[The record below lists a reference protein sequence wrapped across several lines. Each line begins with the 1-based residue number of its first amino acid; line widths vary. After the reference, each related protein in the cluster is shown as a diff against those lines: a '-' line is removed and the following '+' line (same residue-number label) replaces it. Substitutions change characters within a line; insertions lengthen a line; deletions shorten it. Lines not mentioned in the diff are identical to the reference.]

1 MRSNICDQTI
11 VEVESIE
18 RSGVIQ
24 PTRIKRLSIRSLRRF
39 TKFTSYFKIICEH
52 CLAEFGRLKKRTDRI
67 DVRLHGYFYALM
79 IGVVC
84 CFAQLAY
91 FMLWQSLFAANLGAI
106 WPADTGLVLV
116 VIILIVDR
124 SRYRMELHY
133 DDAEKQRL
141 IRENTSKRL
150 VIALFFLFSALLIR
164 TVVWNPFV
172 SSLCICL
179 TKTWIVYMFALSLLW
194 ASSRYSTAQQGT
206 VLAERRIAFVFVASS
221 IISGLAVV
229 GACAGWQL
237 YFEPEKYYEQYDLT
251 VYTVKLAASYFVGV
265 FLFAPLALT
274 VKATNLNK
282 LWRRRLRVIAVL
294 CIITT
299 IVVIEIIIPPLL
311 INTTLFYGDTVNYL
325 AHFLCFP
332 LVIACG
338 LLIGH
343 LGYKLSNCVLGCSGL
358 YVILRSADS
367 GTQEQLDQV
376 MLKVIKLMIFVLVI
390 FFTALA
396 FAAIQMEKRKAY
408 QETLIAKQ
416 QAELSNLQKTRFMSF
431 LCHEL
436 RNPLHAILNMVE
448 FIHDETDINTDN
460 NSNSDVESRTVVK
473 YEDFKSMTQ
482 AIKVST
488 EYMSNLINDVLDSG
502 KFESGKVQLD
512 SIPTDV
518 RELSQKI
525 VKPIVEQ
532 LKLKGVEFDLRI
544 ADGLPAH
551 ILIDPTRFQQI
562 LLNMLSNAAKFTQ
575 SGGQIVCSLTSVA
588 SSLSQSSPGHYI
600 DFIVQVRDTGIGMS
614 QEEVDG
620 LFQPYAQASVS
631 TSRVFGGSGLGLSI
645 VKQIVDLMHGTI
657 DVQSQVGK
665 GSTFTITIPVE
676 YCLLNKANNPQSTE
690 SLQKSSDS
698 HLSNDFG
705 TQISQNK
712 AILVVDDSQINRAI
726 IVRMLKSIEF
736 TNITEAD
743 NGRSAVDLIK
753 QGAHYDLVL
762 MDIQMPVMTGFEAI
776 ELIRNELGLGKSDL
790 PVVAITAN
798 LVNQNHNDQ
807 YEIDSLAAFNDVYG
821 KPFKKDQ
828 LVHILQKYDL
838 FSKN

>member
-1 MRSNICDQTI
+1 MRSHICDQSI
-11 VEVESIE
+11 VEVEPIE
-18 RSGVIQ
+18 RSGIIQ
-24 PTRIKRLSIRSLRRF
+24 PTRIKRLSTRSLRRF
-39 TKFTSYFKIICEH
+39 TKFTSYFKIVCEH
-52 CLAEFGRLKKRTDRI
+52 CLAEFCRLKKRTDRI

-84 CFAQLAY
+84 CIAQLAY

-116 VIILIVDR
+116 VIVLIVDR
-124 SRYRMELHY
+124 SRYSAELHY

-172 SSLCICL
+172 SSLCVCL
-179 TKTWIVYMFALSLLW
+179 TKTLIVYMFALAILW
-194 ASSRYSTAQQGT
+194 ASFRYSTAQQGT

-229 GACAGWQL
+229 GACAGWLL
-237 YFEPEKYYEQYDLT
+237 YFEPEKYYEQYDLI
-251 VYTVKLAASYFVGV
+251 VYTVKLAASYFVGT

-274 VKATNLNK
+274 VKATNLKK

-294 CIITT
+294 CIIAT

-343 LGYKLSNCVLGCSGL
+343 LGYNLSNCVLGCSGL

-396 FAAIQMEKRKAY
+396 FAAIQLEKRKAY

-448 FIHDETDINTDN
+448 FIHDETDINT
-460 NSNSDVESRTVVK
+460 NSNGSDIESRTVAK
-473 YEDFKSMTQ
+473 YEEFKSMTQ

-525 VKPIVEQ
+525 AKPIVEQ

-544 ADGLPAH
+544 ADGIPAY

-588 SSLSQSSPGHYI
+588 SCLSQSSPADYI

-620 LFQPYAQASVS
+620 LFQPYVQASVS

-657 DVQSQVGK
+657 NVQSQVGQ
-665 GSTFTITIPVE
+665 GSTFTVTMPVE
-676 YCLLNKANNPQSTE
+676 SCLLSQATNPQSPE
-690 SLQKSSDS
+690 SQQKSSDS
-698 HLSNDFG
+698 HQSNSFG

-776 ELIRNELGLGKSDL
+776 ELIRNELGLGKQDL
-790 PVVAITAN
+790 PVVAVTAN
-798 LVNQNHNDQ
+798 LVNQNYNDQ

-821 KPFKKDQ
+821 KPFKKEV

-838 FSKN
+838 LSMN